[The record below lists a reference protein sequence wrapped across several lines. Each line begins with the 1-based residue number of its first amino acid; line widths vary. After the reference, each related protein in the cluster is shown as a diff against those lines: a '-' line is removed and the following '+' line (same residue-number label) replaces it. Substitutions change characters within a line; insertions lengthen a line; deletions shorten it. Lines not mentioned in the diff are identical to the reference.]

1 MNKIIAFFLALAAA
15 FSTTGCTEQKA
26 EETEKTGTAI
36 ALSDS
41 GITVDG
47 KAIDEDKSAA
57 VYAAHDIVFYLA
69 NQGFT
74 YGAGTEAD
82 EHTQSEADAHTVIH
96 ITRSGIY
103 RLSGRL
109 SAGQIAV
116 DLGEGAEED
125 ASAVVTLI
133 LDGADITCTVAP
145 AIIFYRVFECGSTEP
160 ETASETVDTSAAGA
174 NLVIADGSTNTVS
187 GAYVARIYK
196 SYTLS
201 ADSTEVVDNKKL
213 HKYDGAVYSKMSMNV
228 FGEAEDSGILNIN
241 AENEGLDSELHLT
254 INGGEINIISGN
266 DGINTNED
274 GVSVTTVNGGA
285 VNICVTGETGEG
297 DGIDSNG
304 YLVINGGTVIASACA
319 DSEDAGIDSDCGIFL
334 NGGTIIASG
343 NMLDAIA
350 GGTQNYAVFRF
361 AEKQSGGKTYT
372 LKNADGT
379 ASLSTTPKN
388 AFVDLIVSSPELAE
402 GEYTLWRDDVQLVH
416 GGSIGSEMP
425 HGDKGEPFEK
435 DSRQMPPEDERPD
448 SPEGKIP
455 EWDAAR
461 PELPDGER
469 REPPKGFSGDV
480 LDGGKQPPQREQPP
494 MNMNESG
501 ESSESFPIAA
511 GGSFFS
517 GVRESI

>member
-1 MNKIIAFFLALAAA
+1 MNKVISLLLALAVA
-15 FSTTGCTEQKA
+15 FSLTGCTERKT
-26 EETEKTGTAI
+26 EETEKTGI
-36 ALSDS
+36 GIVLSDD

-47 KAIDEDKSAA
+47 KAINGDESAA
-57 VYAAHDIVFYLA
+57 VYTAHDIVFYLVG
-69 NQGFT
+69 QGFT

-82 EHTQSEADAHTVIH
+82 EHTQTEADAHTVVH
-96 ITRSGIY
+96 ITQPGTY
-103 RLSGRL
+103 RLSGKL
-109 SAGQIAV
+109 SEGQIAV

-145 AIIFYRVFECGSTEP
+145 AIIFYRVYECGSTET

-174 NLVIADGSTNTVS
+174 NLVIADGSTNTIN

-201 ADSTEVVDNKKL
+201 ADGTEVVDNKKL

-228 FGEAEDSGILNIN
+228 SGEADGSGILNIN

-254 INGGEINIISGN
+254 INGGKINIISGN

-274 GVSVTTVNGGA
+274 GVSVTTVNGGT
-285 VNICVTGETGEG
+285 VNICVGGETGEG

-334 NGGTIIASG
+334 NGGTVVASG

-350 GGTQNYAVFRF
+350 DGAQNYTVFRF
-361 AEKQSGGKTYT
+361 TEKQSGGKTYT
-372 LKNADGT
+372 LQNEGGEVLT
-379 ASLSTTPKN
+379 VTPEN
-388 AFVDLIVSSPELAE
+388 AFSALVISSPNLAE

-416 GGSIGSEMP
+416 GGVGSLMP
-425 HGDKGEPFEK
+425 HGGLGQPFGK
-435 DSRQMPPEDERPD
+435 DDAPTPPE
-448 SPEGKIP
+448 GV
-455 EWDAAR
+455 R
-461 PELPDGER
+461 PELPEGEMRYDSPRPEMPDGER
-469 REPPKGFSGDV
+469 CEPPEGFPGDEF
-480 LDGGKQPPQREQPP
+480 DGDRRPPQGEHPP
-494 MNMNESG
+494 MDAGEAE
-501 ESSESFPIAA
+501 ESSESFSISA
-511 GGSFFS
+511 GGSLFTD
-517 GVRESI
+517 VRELT